1 MRKEVI
7 MNSTGNPKD
16 VETVSFAKKT
26 VSTVFEWLETVI
38 LAFCF
43 VAFVFTFMF
52 KVVTVSGPSMNYTL
66 YDGQKLI
73 ISSMFYTPERG
84 DIVVID
90 TEKFDEPIIKRI
102 IALEGDTVEIDF
114 DNWVTTVT
122 TKEGKVIEYKNEPYV
137 NTEEGGSMGYYDPA
151 RFPLTVGE
159 GEIFVMGDNRRHS
172 TDSRSRGCFRE
183 SEIIGK
189 AIFRVWPMEKIG
201 FLH

>member
-1 MRKEVI
+1 
-7 MNSTGNPKD
+7 MNNSGNPKD
-16 VETVSFAKKT
+16 VQKDASFTRKT
-26 VSTVFEWLETVI
+26 VATIFEWAETVI

-43 VAFVFTFMF
+43 VVFVFTFLF

-90 TEKFDEPIIKRI
+90 TDKFDEPIIKRI
-102 IALEGDTVEIDF
+102 IALEGDTVTIDF

-122 TKEGKVIEYKNEPYV
+122 TKDGEVIEYKNEPYV
-137 NTEEGGSMGYYDPA
+137 NREEGGSMGYYDPK

-172 TDSRSRGCFRE
+172 TDSRSRGCFKE

-189 AIFRVWPMEKIG
+189 AIFRIAPIDKIG
-201 FLH
+201 FLK